1 MKINPNLLPFRFIQ
15 DSVVKSTGAGGGTA
29 VLLFGSWNAV
39 KTAFANAGQP
49 LPSNAVK
56 EKLGVFLVNGDGDA
70 ASTHVEGATWSG
82 GGLYAV
88 FDPAHRGNI
97 RINYVLMYF
106 L

>member
-15 DSVVKSTGAGGGTA
+15 DSVVKSVGGDGTS
-29 VLLFGSWNAV
+29 VGLFGSWDAV
-39 KTAFANAGQP
+39 KRAFANAGQP

-56 EKLGVFLVNGDGDA
+56 EKLGVFLVNGDGNA
-70 ASTHVEGATWSG
+70 ASTHIEGATWSS

-88 FDPAHRGNI
+88 FDPAHKGNI

>member
-15 DSVVKSTGAGGGTA
+15 DSVIKNVASGNSA
-29 VLLFGSWNAV
+29 LLFSNWDAV

-56 EKLGVFLVNGDGDA
+56 EKLGVFLVNGDGQA
-70 ASTHVEGATWSG
+70 ASTHIEGATWSNG
-82 GGLYAV
+82 ALYAV
-88 FDPAHRGNI
+88 FDPAHNGLI